1 MEKHNQAFKAVTRIV
16 LNNWHYIDAKVLEL
30 NESINF
36 FTGHSGSG
44 KSTVIDA
51 LQIVLY
57 ANTDGRG
64 FFNKAAADDSDR
76 SLIEYLRGMIN
87 IGENNQARYKRNRN
101 FSTTIALELTQ
112 TASGEKEC
120 VGVVFD
126 VETATNEI
134 TRLFFRHPGGLPQHF
149 YRVGGQMSL
158 DVDAQPAGAAEALSV
173 STAASDGSA
182 AAPSGSAVA
191 PDGSAAA
198 PDAQW
203 ADSSEKTGERPLS
216 VKKNTG
222 EVRAMSTAE
231 LKAWMSRSFAKE
243 DWFATANNERFRRV
257 LYDVYL
263 GGLDME
269 KFPRLFK
276 RAIPFRMNIRLED
289 FVKEYICME
298 QDIHIEDMQESVIL
312 YGRMRQR
319 IEETAEEIGQLERI
333 RDSFAAVQEQESLLG
348 SLKYRAE
355 RLSLMQLE
363 EQISLLEA
371 RMETGKQD
379 RKTLEGALE
388 GLNGQ
393 KEACAGER
401 EEINRELLQSGY
413 GELEAKRRD
422 LAENL
427 ELLLRSERK
436 KNAVCE
442 GLAAWEEEESIS
454 NQALWDIDAFRKG
467 EITGEVLLRLKKEL
481 KQLRDEAERQ
491 RQEAASEKRGLQKE
505 ASLLERDLKELQM
518 GKKAYP
524 KALEEARLQI
534 QKGLYESTGKNIPVR
549 VLADLLDIRDEKWRN
564 ALEGYL
570 GWNKLTLMVEPAF
583 AARAMELYE
592 KLDAARFSHV
602 ALADTGKLSEQTFEA
617 RPGSLAEEVECR
629 EKYVKNHVN
638 FLLGNVIKCESMEQL
653 RQCRVGVTA
662 DCLLYQSFQLRR
674 LNPEQYTKRAFIGEK
689 SLRRRQKELS
699 EQLFDLRK
707 ALEERQEEADQA
719 ARLLGLEALAE
730 PAEVYL
736 ELFADVQEKRRKE
749 EQLARLDQKLSEV
762 GEGAVEALKERLVQV
777 DERQKAL
784 EKEIDAVKLK
794 IHDQNRRM
802 EKDAQEHL
810 EKNELLLSGQKSLVS
825 SRAWEEAFDAWFS
838 ELKKPSF
845 EALLGQTGEERENA
859 LRLLEERKS
868 TLVDTR
874 SDYLR
879 KHPGRD
885 FSASAPDN
893 GDYQEL
899 LDSLSCERIQ
909 EYERIAEKQ
918 AKIAVEHF
926 REDFIYKIRSAIK
939 EAFLRRDELNRI
951 IRSLNF
957 GKDRYQFRISRNRG
971 PDGAYYDMFMDESL
985 EIDPSALSGSMDRQ
999 MDLFS
1004 MDHEKKYG
1012 MLMNDLIRM
1021 FLPPQSAD
1029 ARQQEEAKRNME
1041 KYSDYRTYLSFE
1053 MEQIVE
1059 GDDRLVIDLSKMIR
1073 KNSGGEGQNPLY
1085 VALLASF
1092 AQAYHISASPAGAR
1106 RPTIRLVVL
1115 DEAFSKMDA
1124 EKVASC
1130 IELIRGLGFQAIIS
1144 ATNDKIQNYLENVDK
1159 TFVFANPNKKSIS
1172 IQEFEK
1178 KDYGQLEGE

>member
-1 MEKHNQAFKAVTRIV
+1 MENYNQAFKAVTRIV
-16 LNNWHYIDAKVLEL
+16 LNNWHYIDAKVLEM
-30 NESINF
+30 NRSINF

-51 LQIVLY
+51 LQILLY

-101 FSTTIALELTQ
+101 FSTTIAMELTQ

-120 VGVVFD
+120 IGVVFD

-134 TRLFFRHPGGLPQHF
+134 TRSFFWHKGGLPEHF

-158 DVDAQPAGAAEALSV
+158 DLDEPEAEGAASAGAEGR
-173 STAASDGSA
+173 T
-182 AAPSGSAVA
+182 
-191 PDGSAAA
+191 
-198 PDAQW
+198 
-203 ADSSEKTGERPLS
+203 LS

-231 LKAWMSRSFAKE
+231 LKAWMSRNFAKDE
-243 DWFATANNERFRRV
+243 WFATSNNERFRRN

-319 IEETAEEIGQLERI
+319 IEDTAEEIGQLQAIQEGYE
-333 RDSFAAVQEQESLLG
+333 AVRAQEDLLG
-348 SLKYRAE
+348 SLRYRTD
-355 RLSLMQLE
+355 RLTLMQMQ

-379 RKTLEGALE
+379 LQTLENTLEAL
-388 GLNGQ
+388 NRQ
-393 KEACAGER
+393 KEALSKEH
-401 EEINRELLQSGY
+401 EEINREILQSGY

-427 ELLLRSERK
+427 ELLLRSERRK
-436 KNAVCE
+436 GALCE
-442 GLAAWEEEESIS
+442 SLAAWEEEESIS

-467 EITGEVLLRLKKEL
+467 EITGEGLLRLKKEL
-481 KQLRDEAERQ
+481 GGLRDEAERQ
-491 RQEAASEKRGLQKE
+491 RQEAASEKRSLQKE
-505 ASLLERDLKELQM
+505 AALLERDLKELQM

-524 KALEEARLQI
+524 KALEEARIQI
-534 QKGLYESTGKNIPVR
+534 QKSLYERTGKNVPVR

-570 GWNKLTLMVEPAF
+570 GWNKLTLMVEPAY
-583 AARAMELYE
+583 AAQAMEAYE
-592 KLDAARFSHV
+592 GLDAARFSHV
-602 ALADTGKLSEQTFEA
+602 ALADTGKLSEQEFSA
-617 RPGSLAEEVECR
+617 RSGSLAEEVECR
-629 EKYVKNHVN
+629 EKYVKNYVN
-638 FLLGNVIKCESMEQL
+638 FLLGNVIKCESIEQL

-662 DCLLYQSFQLRR
+662 DCLLYQNFQLRR

-689 SLRRRQKELS
+689 SMKRRQKELAG
-699 EQLFDLRK
+699 QLAGLQE
-707 ALEERQEEADQA
+707 ALEERAQEAQQA
-719 ARLLGLEALAE
+719 ARLLGLEALSD
-730 PAEVYL
+730 PAETYL

-749 EQLARLDQKLSEV
+749 EQLARLDKKLSEV
-762 GEGAVEALKERLVQV
+762 GEGAVEALKEQLSAV
-777 DERQKAL
+777 DEKQRAL
-784 EKEIDAVKLK
+784 EREIDTVKLR
-794 IHDQNRRM
+794 IHDQNRKM
-802 EKDAQEHL
+802 EKDSQDHL
-810 EKNELLLSGQKSLVS
+810 EKSEALLSGQKGLVS
-825 SRAWEEAFDAWFS
+825 SKNWEEAFDGWFLG
-838 ELKKPSF
+838 LKNPSF
-845 EALLGQTGEERENA
+845 DALLRRTGEERENA
-859 LRLLEERKS
+859 GQLLEEKKNR
-868 TLVDTR
+868 LVDLR

-885 FSASAPDN
+885 FSASAADN
-893 GDYQEL
+893 ADYQDL
-899 LDSLSCERIQ
+899 LTRLSCEQIQ
-909 EYERIAEKQ
+909 EYEKIAEKQ

-951 IRSLNF
+951 LRSLNF

-971 PDGAYYDMFMDESL
+971 ADGAYYDMFMDESL

-1012 MLMNDLIRM
+1012 ALMNDLIRM
-1021 FLPPQSAD
+1021 FLPPQTAD
-1029 ARQQEEAKRNME
+1029 AKQQEEAKRNME

-1092 AQAYHISASPAGAR
+1092 AQAYHISTSPGAVR

-1178 KDYGQLEGE
+1178 KDYGQLEA

>member
-1 MEKHNQAFKAVTRIV
+1 MQNENQAFKAVTRIV

-30 NESINF
+30 NQSINF

-51 LQIVLY
+51 LQILLY

-101 FSTTIALELTQ
+101 FSTTIAMELTQ

-120 VGVVFD
+120 IGVVFD

-134 TRLFFRHPGGLPQHF
+134 ARSFFWHKGGLPEHF

-158 DVDAQPAGAAEALSV
+158 DLDEPEAEGAASAGAEGR
-173 STAASDGSA
+173 T
-182 AAPSGSAVA
+182 
-191 PDGSAAA
+191 
-198 PDAQW
+198 
-203 ADSSEKTGERPLS
+203 LS

-231 LKAWMSRSFAKE
+231 LKAWMSRSFAKDE
-243 DWFATANNERFRRV
+243 WFSTSNNERFRRN

-319 IEETAEEIGQLERI
+319 IEDTAEEIGQLQAIQEGYE
-333 RDSFAAVQEQESLLG
+333 AVRAQEDLLG
-348 SLKYRAE
+348 SLRYRTD
-355 RLSLMQLE
+355 RLTLMQMQ

-379 RKTLEGALE
+379 FQTLENTLEAL
-388 GLNGQ
+388 NRQ
-393 KEACAGER
+393 KEALSQEH
-401 EEINRELLQSGY
+401 EEINREILQSGY

-427 ELLLRSERK
+427 ELLLRSERR
-436 KNAVCE
+436 KNALCE
-442 GLAAWEEEESIS
+442 SLAAWEEEESIS

-467 EITGEVLLRLKKEL
+467 EITGEGLLRLKKEL
-481 KQLRDEAERQ
+481 GGLRDEAERQ
-491 RQEAASEKRGLQKE
+491 RQEAASEKRSLQKE
-505 ASLLERDLKELQM
+505 AALLERDLKELQM

-524 KALEEARLQI
+524 KALEEARIQI
-534 QKGLYESTGKNIPVR
+534 QKSLYERTGKNVPVR

-583 AARAMELYE
+583 AAQAMEAYE
-592 KLDAARFSHV
+592 GLDAARFSHV
-602 ALADTGKLSEQTFEA
+602 ALADTGKLSEQEFSA
-617 RPGSLAEEVECR
+617 RSGSLAEEVECR
-629 EKYVKNHVN
+629 EKYVKNYVN
-638 FLLGNVIKCESMEQL
+638 FLLGNVIKCESIEQL

-662 DCLLYQSFQLRR
+662 DCLLYQNFQLRR

-689 SLRRRQKELS
+689 SMKRRQKELS
-699 EQLFDLRK
+699 EQLAGLQE
-707 ALEERQEEADQA
+707 ALEERVKEAQQA
-719 ARLLGLEALAE
+719 ARLLGLEALSD
-730 PAEVYL
+730 PAETYL

-762 GEGAVEALKERLVQV
+762 GEGTVEALKEQLSTV
-777 DERQKAL
+777 DGKQRAL
-784 EKEIDAVKLK
+784 EREIDAVKLK
-794 IHDQNRRM
+794 IHDQNRKM
-802 EKDAQEHL
+802 EKDRQDHL
-810 EKNELLLSGQKSLVS
+810 EKSEALLSGQNGLVS
-825 SRAWEEAFDAWFS
+825 SKNWEEAFDGWFS
-838 ELKKPSF
+838 GLKNPSF
-845 EALLGQTGEERENA
+845 DALLRRTGEERETA
-859 LRLLEERKS
+859 GQLLEEKKNR
-868 TLVDTR
+868 LVDLR

-885 FSASAPDN
+885 FSASAADN
-893 GDYQEL
+893 ADYQDL
-899 LDSLSCERIQ
+899 LTRLSCEQIQ
-909 EYERIAEKQ
+909 EYEKIAEKQ

-951 IRSLNF
+951 LRSLNF

-985 EIDPSALSGSMDRQ
+985 EIDPSALSSSMDRQ

-1012 MLMNDLIRM
+1012 ALMNDLIRM
-1021 FLPPQSAD
+1021 FLPPQTAD
-1029 ARQQEEAKRNME
+1029 AKQQEEAKRNME

-1092 AQAYHISASPAGAR
+1092 AQAYHISTSPGAVR

-1178 KDYGQLEGE
+1178 KDYGQLEA

>member
-1 MEKHNQAFKAVTRIV
+1 MENYNQAFKAVTRIV
-16 LNNWHYIDAKVLEL
+16 LNNWHYIDAKVLEM
-30 NESINF
+30 NRSINF

-51 LQIVLY
+51 LQILLY

-101 FSTTIALELTQ
+101 FSTTIAMELTQ

-120 VGVVFD
+120 IGVVFD

-134 TRLFFRHPGGLPQHF
+134 TRSFFWHKGGLPEHF

-158 DVDAQPAGAAEALSV
+158 DLDEPEAEGAASAGAEGR
-173 STAASDGSA
+173 T
-182 AAPSGSAVA
+182 
-191 PDGSAAA
+191 
-198 PDAQW
+198 
-203 ADSSEKTGERPLS
+203 LS

-231 LKAWMSRSFAKE
+231 LKAWMSRSFAKDE
-243 DWFATANNERFRRV
+243 WFATSNNERFRRN

-319 IEETAEEIGQLERI
+319 IEDTAEEIGQLQAIQEGYE
-333 RDSFAAVQEQESLLG
+333 AVRAQEDLLG
-348 SLKYRAE
+348 SLRYRTD
-355 RLSLMQLE
+355 RLTLMQMQ

-379 RKTLEGALE
+379 LQTLENTLEAL
-388 GLNGQ
+388 NRQ
-393 KEACAGER
+393 KEALSKEH
-401 EEINRELLQSGY
+401 EEINREILQSGY

-427 ELLLRSERK
+427 ELLLRSERR
-436 KNAVCE
+436 KNALCE
-442 GLAAWEEEESIS
+442 SLAAWEEEESIS
-454 NQALWDIDAFRKG
+454 NQALWDIEAFRKG
-467 EITGEVLLRLKKEL
+467 EITGEGLLRLKKEL
-481 KQLRDEAERQ
+481 GGLRDEAERQ
-491 RQEAASEKRGLQKE
+491 RQEAASEKRSLQKE
-505 ASLLERDLKELQM
+505 AALLERDLKELQM

-524 KALEEARLQI
+524 KALEEARIQI
-534 QKGLYESTGKNIPVR
+534 QKSLYERTGKNVPVR

-570 GWNKLTLMVEPAF
+570 GWNKLTLMVEPAY
-583 AARAMELYE
+583 AAQAMEAYE
-592 KLDAARFSHV
+592 DLDAARFSHV
-602 ALADTGKLSEQTFEA
+602 ALADTGKLSEQEFSA
-617 RPGSLAEEVECR
+617 RSGSLAEEVECR
-629 EKYVKNHVN
+629 EKYVKNYVN
-638 FLLGNVIKCESMEQL
+638 FLLGNVIKCESIEQL

-662 DCLLYQSFQLRR
+662 DCLLYQNFQLRR
-674 LNPEQYTKRAFIGEK
+674 MNPEQYTKRAFIGEK
-689 SLRRRQKELS
+689 SMKRRQKELAG
-699 EQLFDLRK
+699 QLAGLQE
-707 ALEERQEEADQA
+707 ALEERAQEAQQA
-719 ARLLGLEALAE
+719 ARLLGLEALSD
-730 PAEVYL
+730 PAETYL

-749 EQLARLDQKLSEV
+749 EQLARLDKKLSEV
-762 GEGAVEALKERLVQV
+762 GEGAVEALKEQLSAV
-777 DERQKAL
+777 DEKQRAL
-784 EKEIDAVKLK
+784 EREIDTVKLR
-794 IHDQNRRM
+794 IHDQNRKM
-802 EKDAQEHL
+802 EKDSLDHL
-810 EKNELLLSGQKSLVS
+810 EKSEALLSGQKGLVS
-825 SRAWEEAFDAWFS
+825 SKNWEEAFDGWFLG
-838 ELKKPSF
+838 LKNPSF
-845 EALLGQTGEERENA
+845 DALLRRTGEERENA
-859 LRLLEERKS
+859 GQLLEEKKNR
-868 TLVDTR
+868 LVDLR

-885 FSASAPDN
+885 FSASAADN
-893 GDYQEL
+893 ADYQEL
-899 LDSLSCERIQ
+899 LTRLSCEQIQ
-909 EYERIAEKQ
+909 EYEKIAEKQ

-951 IRSLNF
+951 LRSLNF

-1012 MLMNDLIRM
+1012 ALMNDLIRM
-1021 FLPPQSAD
+1021 FLPPQTAD
-1029 ARQQEEAKRNME
+1029 AKQQEEAKRNME

-1092 AQAYHISASPAGAR
+1092 AQAYHISTSPGAVR

-1178 KDYGQLEGE
+1178 KDYGQLEA

>member
-1 MEKHNQAFKAVTRIV
+1 MQNENQAFKAVTRIV

-30 NESINF
+30 NQSINF

-51 LQIVLY
+51 LQILLY

-101 FSTTIALELTQ
+101 FSTTIAMELTQ

-120 VGVVFD
+120 IGVVFD

-134 TRLFFRHPGGLPQHF
+134 TRLFFWHNGGLPEHF

-158 DVDAQPAGAAEALSV
+158 DLAEPESEAYE
-173 STAASDGSA
+173 A
-182 AAPSGSAVA
+182 AANAAGRNGLSSAT
-191 PDGSAAA
+191 
-198 PDAQW
+198 
-203 ADSSEKTGERPLS
+203 SEGRALS

-222 EVRAMSTAE
+222 EVRAMSTTE
-231 LKAWMSRSFAKE
+231 LKTWMNRNFAKDE
-243 DWFATANNERFRRV
+243 WFSTSNNERFRRN

-276 RAIPFRMNIRLED
+276 RAIPFRMNIHLED
-289 FVKEYICME
+289 FVKEYICTE

-319 IEETAEEIGQLERI
+319 IEDTAEEIGQLQAIQDGYE
-333 RDSFAAVQEQESLLG
+333 AVRAQEDLLG
-348 SLKYRAE
+348 SLRYRTD
-355 RLSLMQLE
+355 RLTLMQMQ

-379 RKTLEGALE
+379 LQTMENTLEAL
-388 GLNGQ
+388 NRQ
-393 KEACAGER
+393 KEALSQEH
-401 EEINRELLQSGY
+401 EEINREILQSGY

-427 ELLLRSERK
+427 ELLQRSERR
-436 KNAVCE
+436 KNALCE
-442 GLAAWEEEESIS
+442 SLAAWEEEESIS

-467 EITGEVLLRLKKEL
+467 EITGEGLLRLKKEL
-481 KQLRDEAERQ
+481 GGLRDEAEHQ
-491 RQEAASEKRGLQKE
+491 RQEAASEKRSLQKE
-505 ASLLERDLKELQM
+505 AALLERDLKELQM

-524 KALEEARLQI
+524 KALEEARIQI
-534 QKGLYESTGKNIPVR
+534 QKSLYERTGKNVPVR
-549 VLADLLDIRDEKWRN
+549 VLADLLDIRNEKWRN

-583 AARAMELYE
+583 AAQAMEAYE
-592 KLDAARFSHV
+592 GLDAARFSHV
-602 ALADTGKLSEQTFEA
+602 ALADTGKLSEQDFSA
-617 RPGSLAEEVECR
+617 RSGSLAEEVECR
-629 EKYVKNHVN
+629 EKYVKNYVN
-638 FLLGNVIKCESMEQL
+638 FLLGNVIKCESIEQL

-662 DCLLYQSFQLRR
+662 DCLLYQNFQLRR

-689 SLRRRQKELS
+689 SMKRRQKELS
-699 EQLFDLRK
+699 EQLAGLQK
-707 ALEERQEEADQA
+707 ALEERGKEAQQA
-719 ARLLGLEALAE
+719 ARLLGLEALSD
-730 PAEVYL
+730 PAETYL

-762 GEGAVEALKERLVQV
+762 GEGTVEALKEQLSTV
-777 DERQKAL
+777 DGKQRAL
-784 EKEIDAVKLK
+784 EREIDAVKLK
-794 IHDQNRRM
+794 IHDQNRKM
-802 EKDAQEHL
+802 EKDRQDYL
-810 EKNELLLSGQKSLVS
+810 EKSEALLSGQKGLVS
-825 SRAWEEAFDAWFS
+825 SKNWEEAFDGWFS
-838 ELKKPSF
+838 GLKNPSF
-845 EALLGQTGEERENA
+845 DALLRRTGEERETA
-859 LRLLEERKS
+859 GQLLEEKKNR
-868 TLVDTR
+868 LVDLR

-885 FSASAPDN
+885 FSASAADN
-893 GDYQEL
+893 ADYQDL
-899 LDSLSCERIQ
+899 LTRLSCEQIQ
-909 EYERIAEKQ
+909 EYEKIAEKQ

-951 IRSLNF
+951 LRSLNF

-985 EIDPSALSGSMDRQ
+985 EIDPSALSSSMDRQ

-1012 MLMNDLIRM
+1012 ALMNDLIRM
-1021 FLPPQSAD
+1021 FLPPQTAD
-1029 ARQQEEAKRNME
+1029 AKQQEEAKRNME

-1092 AQAYHISASPAGAR
+1092 AQAYHISTSPGAVR

-1178 KDYGQLEGE
+1178 KDYGQLEA

>member
-1 MEKHNQAFKAVTRIV
+1 MENYNQAFKAVTRIV
-16 LNNWHYIDAKVLEL
+16 LNNWHYIDAKVLEM
-30 NESINF
+30 NRSINF

-51 LQIVLY
+51 LQILLY

-101 FSTTIALELTQ
+101 FSTTIAMELTQ

-120 VGVVFD
+120 IGVVFD

-134 TRLFFRHPGGLPQHF
+134 TRSFFWHKGGLPEHF

-158 DVDAQPAGAAEALSV
+158 DLDEPEAEGAASAGAEGR
-173 STAASDGSA
+173 T
-182 AAPSGSAVA
+182 
-191 PDGSAAA
+191 
-198 PDAQW
+198 
-203 ADSSEKTGERPLS
+203 LS

-231 LKAWMSRSFAKE
+231 LKAWMSRSFAKDE
-243 DWFATANNERFRRV
+243 WFATSNNERFRRN

-319 IEETAEEIGQLERI
+319 IEDTAEEIGQLQAIQEGYE
-333 RDSFAAVQEQESLLG
+333 AVRAQEDLLG
-348 SLKYRAE
+348 SLRYRTD
-355 RLSLMQLE
+355 RLTLMQMQ

-379 RKTLEGALE
+379 LQTLENTLEAL
-388 GLNGQ
+388 NRQ
-393 KEACAGER
+393 KEALSKEH
-401 EEINRELLQSGY
+401 EEINREILQSGY

-427 ELLLRSERK
+427 ELLLRSERR
-436 KNAVCE
+436 KNTLCE
-442 GLAAWEEEESIS
+442 SLAAWEEEESIS

-467 EITGEVLLRLKKEL
+467 EITGEGLLRLKKEL
-481 KQLRDEAERQ
+481 GGLRDEAERQ
-491 RQEAASEKRGLQKE
+491 RQEAASEKRSLQKE
-505 ASLLERDLKELQM
+505 AALLERDLKELQM

-524 KALEEARLQI
+524 KALEEARIQI
-534 QKGLYESTGKNIPVR
+534 QKSLYERTGKNVPVR

-570 GWNKLTLMVEPAF
+570 GWNKLTLMVEPAY
-583 AARAMELYE
+583 AAQAMEAYE
-592 KLDAARFSHV
+592 DLDAARFSHV
-602 ALADTGKLSEQTFEA
+602 ALADTGKLSEQEFSA
-617 RPGSLAEEVECR
+617 RSGSLAEEVECR
-629 EKYVKNHVN
+629 DKYVKNYVN
-638 FLLGNVIKCESMEQL
+638 FLLGNVIKCESIEQL

-662 DCLLYQSFQLRR
+662 DCLLYQNFQLRR

-689 SLRRRQKELS
+689 SMKRRQKELAG
-699 EQLFDLRK
+699 QLAGLQE
-707 ALEERQEEADQA
+707 ALEERAQEAQQA
-719 ARLLGLEALAE
+719 ARLLGLEALSD
-730 PAEVYL
+730 PAETYL

-749 EQLARLDQKLSEV
+749 EQLARLDKKLSEV
-762 GEGAVEALKERLVQV
+762 GEGAVEALKEQLSAV
-777 DERQKAL
+777 DEKQRAL
-784 EKEIDAVKLK
+784 EREIDTVKLR
-794 IHDQNRRM
+794 IHDQNRKM
-802 EKDAQEHL
+802 EKDSQDHL
-810 EKNELLLSGQKSLVS
+810 EKSEALLSGQKGLVS
-825 SRAWEEAFDAWFS
+825 SKNWEEAFDGWFLG
-838 ELKKPSF
+838 LKNPSF
-845 EALLGQTGEERENA
+845 DALLRRTGEERENA
-859 LRLLEERKS
+859 GQLLEEKKNR
-868 TLVDTR
+868 LVDLR

-885 FSASAPDN
+885 FSASAADN
-893 GDYQEL
+893 ADYQEL
-899 LDSLSCERIQ
+899 LTRLSCEQIQ
-909 EYERIAEKQ
+909 EYEKIAEKQ

-951 IRSLNF
+951 LRSLNF

-1012 MLMNDLIRM
+1012 ALMNDLIRM
-1021 FLPPQSAD
+1021 FLPPQTAD
-1029 ARQQEEAKRNME
+1029 AKQQEEAKRNME

-1092 AQAYHISASPAGAR
+1092 AQAYHISTSPGAVR

-1178 KDYGQLEGE
+1178 KDYGQLEA

>member
-1 MEKHNQAFKAVTRIV
+1 MRRLHRKMEKPEMENYNQAFKAVTRIV

-30 NESINF
+30 NRSINF

-51 LQIVLY
+51 LQILLY

-101 FSTTIALELTQ
+101 FSTTIAMELTQ

-120 VGVVFD
+120 IGVVFD

-134 TRLFFRHPGGLPQHF
+134 TRSFFWHKGGLPEHF

-158 DVDAQPAGAAEALSV
+158 ALDEPEAESAASAGAEGR
-173 STAASDGSA
+173 T
-182 AAPSGSAVA
+182 
-191 PDGSAAA
+191 
-198 PDAQW
+198 
-203 ADSSEKTGERPLS
+203 LS

-222 EVRAMSTAE
+222 EVRAMSTVE
-231 LKAWMSRSFAKE
+231 LKAWMSRSFAKDE
-243 DWFATANNERFRRV
+243 WFATSNNERFRRN

-298 QDIHIEDMQESVIL
+298 QDIHIADMQESVIL

-319 IEETAEEIGQLERI
+319 IEDTAEEIGQLQAIQDGYE
-333 RDSFAAVQEQESLLG
+333 AVRTQEDLLG
-348 SLKYRAE
+348 SLRYRTD
-355 RLSLMQLE
+355 RLTLMQMQ

-379 RKTLEGALE
+379 LQTLENTLEAL
-388 GLNGQ
+388 NRQ
-393 KEACAGER
+393 KEALSKEH
-401 EEINRELLQSGY
+401 EEINREILQSGY

-427 ELLLRSERK
+427 ELLQRSERR
-436 KNAVCE
+436 KNTLCE
-442 GLAAWEEEESIS
+442 SLAAWEEEESIS

-467 EITGEVLLRLKKEL
+467 EITGEGLLRLKKEL
-481 KQLRDEAERQ
+481 GGLRDEAERQ
-491 RQEAASEKRGLQKE
+491 RQEAASERRSLQKE
-505 ASLLERDLKELQM
+505 AALLERDLNELQM

-524 KALEEARLQI
+524 KALEEARIQI
-534 QKGLYESTGKNIPVR
+534 QKSLYERTGKNVPVR

-570 GWNKLTLMVEPAF
+570 GWNKLTLMVEPAY
-583 AARAMELYE
+583 AAQAMEAYE
-592 KLDAARFSHV
+592 GLDAVRFSHV
-602 ALADTGKLSEQTFEA
+602 ALADTGKLSEQEFSA
-617 RPGSLAEEVECR
+617 RSGSLAEEVECR
-629 EKYVKNHVN
+629 EKYVKNYVN
-638 FLLGNVIKCESMEQL
+638 FLLGNVIKCESIEQL

-662 DCLLYQSFQLRR
+662 DCLLYQNFQLRR

-689 SLRRRQKELS
+689 SMKRRQKELAG
-699 EQLFDLRK
+699 QLAGLQE
-707 ALEERQEEADQA
+707 ALEERAQEAQQA
-719 ARLLGLEALAE
+719 ARLLGLEALSD
-730 PAEVYL
+730 PAETYL

-749 EQLARLDQKLSEV
+749 EQLARLDKKLSEV
-762 GEGAVEALKERLVQV
+762 GEGTVEALKEQLSAV
-777 DERQKAL
+777 DEKQRAL
-784 EKEIDAVKLK
+784 EREIDTVKLR
-794 IHDQNRRM
+794 IHDQNRKM
-802 EKDAQEHL
+802 EKDSQDHL
-810 EKNELLLSGQKSLVS
+810 EKSETLLSGQKGLVS
-825 SRAWEEAFDAWFS
+825 SKNWEEAFDGWFS
-838 ELKKPSF
+838 GLKNPSF
-845 EALLGQTGEERENA
+845 DVLLRRTGEERENA
-859 LRLLEERKS
+859 GQLLEEKKNR
-868 TLVDTR
+868 LVDLR

-885 FSASAPDN
+885 FSASAADN
-893 GDYQEL
+893 ADYQAL
-899 LDSLSCERIQ
+899 LTRLSCEQIQ
-909 EYERIAEKQ
+909 EYEKIAEKQ

-951 IRSLNF
+951 LRSLNF

-971 PDGAYYDMFMDESL
+971 ADGAYYDMFMDESL

-1012 MLMNDLIRM
+1012 ALMNDLIRM
-1021 FLPPQSAD
+1021 FLPPQTAD
-1029 ARQQEEAKRNME
+1029 AKQQEEAKRNME

-1092 AQAYHISASPAGAR
+1092 AQAYHISTSPGAVR

-1178 KDYGQLEGE
+1178 KDYGQLEA

>member
-1 MEKHNQAFKAVTRIV
+1 MENYNQAFKAVTRIV
-16 LNNWHYIDAKVLEL
+16 LNNWHYIDAKVLEM
-30 NESINF
+30 NRSINF

-51 LQIVLY
+51 LQILLY

-101 FSTTIALELTQ
+101 FSTTIAMELTQ

-120 VGVVFD
+120 IGVVFD

-134 TRLFFRHPGGLPQHF
+134 TRSFFWHKGGLPEHF

-158 DVDAQPAGAAEALSV
+158 DLDEPEAEGAASAGAEGR
-173 STAASDGSA
+173 T
-182 AAPSGSAVA
+182 
-191 PDGSAAA
+191 
-198 PDAQW
+198 
-203 ADSSEKTGERPLS
+203 LS

-231 LKAWMSRSFAKE
+231 LKAWMSRSFAKDE
-243 DWFATANNERFRRV
+243 WFATSNNERFRRN

-319 IEETAEEIGQLERI
+319 IEDTAEEIGQLQAIQEGYE
-333 RDSFAAVQEQESLLG
+333 AVRAQEDLLG
-348 SLKYRAE
+348 SLRYRTD
-355 RLSLMQLE
+355 RLTLMQMQ

-379 RKTLEGALE
+379 LQTLENTLEAL
-388 GLNGQ
+388 NRQ
-393 KEACAGER
+393 KEALSKEH
-401 EEINRELLQSGY
+401 EEINREILQSGY

-427 ELLLRSERK
+427 ELLLRSERR
-436 KNAVCE
+436 KNALCE
-442 GLAAWEEEESIS
+442 SLAAWEEEESIS
-454 NQALWDIDAFRKG
+454 NQALWDIEAFRKG
-467 EITGEVLLRLKKEL
+467 EITGEGLLRLKKEL
-481 KQLRDEAERQ
+481 GGLRDEAERQ
-491 RQEAASEKRGLQKE
+491 RQEAASEKRSLQKE
-505 ASLLERDLKELQM
+505 AALLERDLKELQM

-524 KALEEARLQI
+524 KALEEARIQI
-534 QKGLYESTGKNIPVR
+534 QKSLYERTGKNVPVR

-570 GWNKLTLMVEPAF
+570 GWNKLTLMVEPAY
-583 AARAMELYE
+583 AAQAMEAYE
-592 KLDAARFSHV
+592 GLDAARFSHV
-602 ALADTGKLSEQTFEA
+602 ALADTGKLSEQEFSA
-617 RPGSLAEEVECR
+617 RSGSLAEEVECR
-629 EKYVKNHVN
+629 EKYVKNYVN
-638 FLLGNVIKCESMEQL
+638 FLLGNVIKCESIEQL

-662 DCLLYQSFQLRR
+662 DCLLYQNFQLRR

-689 SLRRRQKELS
+689 SMKRRQKELAG
-699 EQLFDLRK
+699 QLAGLQE
-707 ALEERQEEADQA
+707 ALEERAQEAQQA
-719 ARLLGLEALAE
+719 ARLLGLEALSD
-730 PAEVYL
+730 PAETYL

-749 EQLARLDQKLSEV
+749 EQLARLDKKLSEV
-762 GEGAVEALKERLVQV
+762 GEGAVEALKEQLSAV
-777 DERQKAL
+777 DEKQRAL
-784 EKEIDAVKLK
+784 EREIDAVKLK
-794 IHDQNRRM
+794 IHDQNRKM
-802 EKDAQEHL
+802 EKDSQDHL
-810 EKNELLLSGQKSLVS
+810 EKSEALLSGQKGLVS
-825 SRAWEEAFDAWFS
+825 SKNSEEAFDGWFLG
-838 ELKKPSF
+838 LKNPSF
-845 EALLGQTGEERENA
+845 DALLRRTGEERENA
-859 LRLLEERKS
+859 GQLLEEKKNR
-868 TLVDTR
+868 LVDLR

-885 FSASAPDN
+885 FSASAADN
-893 GDYQEL
+893 ADYQEL
-899 LDSLSCERIQ
+899 LTRLSCEQIQ
-909 EYERIAEKQ
+909 EYEKIAEKQ

-951 IRSLNF
+951 LRSLNF

-971 PDGAYYDMFMDESL
+971 ADGAYYDMFMDESL

-1012 MLMNDLIRM
+1012 ALMNDLIRM
-1021 FLPPQSAD
+1021 FLPPQTAD
-1029 ARQQEEAKRNME
+1029 AKQQEEAKRNME

-1092 AQAYHISASPAGAR
+1092 AQAYHISTSPGAVR

-1178 KDYGQLEGE
+1178 KDYGQLEA

>member
-1 MEKHNQAFKAVTRIV
+1 MENYNQAFKAVTRIV
-16 LNNWHYIDAKVLEL
+16 LNNWHYIDAKVLEM
-30 NESINF
+30 NRSINF

-51 LQIVLY
+51 LQILLY

-101 FSTTIALELTQ
+101 FSTTIAMELTQ

-120 VGVVFD
+120 IGVVFD

-134 TRLFFRHPGGLPQHF
+134 TRSFFWHKGGLPEHF

-158 DVDAQPAGAAEALSV
+158 ALDEPEAEGAASAGAEGR
-173 STAASDGSA
+173 T
-182 AAPSGSAVA
+182 
-191 PDGSAAA
+191 
-198 PDAQW
+198 
-203 ADSSEKTGERPLS
+203 LS

-231 LKAWMSRSFAKE
+231 LKAWMSRNFAKDE
-243 DWFATANNERFRRV
+243 WFATSNNERFRRN

-319 IEETAEEIGQLERI
+319 IEDTAEEIGQLQEI
-333 RDSFAAVQEQESLLG
+333 QEGYEAVRAQEDLLG
-348 SLKYRAE
+348 SLRYRTD
-355 RLSLMQLE
+355 RLTLMQMQ

-379 RKTLEGALE
+379 LQTLENTLEAL
-388 GLNGQ
+388 NRQ
-393 KEACAGER
+393 KEALSKEH
-401 EEINRELLQSGY
+401 EEINREILQSGY

-427 ELLLRSERK
+427 ELLLRSERR
-436 KNAVCE
+436 KNTLCE
-442 GLAAWEEEESIS
+442 SLAAWEEEESIS
-454 NQALWDIDAFRKG
+454 NQALWDIEAFRKG
-467 EITGEVLLRLKKEL
+467 EITGEGLLRLKKEL
-481 KQLRDEAERQ
+481 GGLRDEAERQ
-491 RQEAASEKRGLQKE
+491 RQEAASEKRSLQKE
-505 ASLLERDLKELQM
+505 AALLERDLKELQM

-524 KALEEARLQI
+524 KALEEARIQI
-534 QKGLYESTGKNIPVR
+534 QKSLYERTGKNVPVR

-570 GWNKLTLMVEPAF
+570 GWNKLTLMVEPAY
-583 AARAMELYE
+583 AAQAMEAYE
-592 KLDAARFSHV
+592 GLDAARFSHV
-602 ALADTGKLSEQTFEA
+602 ALADTGKLSEQEFSV
-617 RPGSLAEEVECR
+617 RSGSLAEEVECR
-629 EKYVKNHVN
+629 DKYVKNYVN
-638 FLLGNVIKCESMEQL
+638 FLLGNVIKCESIEQL

-662 DCLLYQSFQLRR
+662 DCLLYQNFQLRR

-689 SLRRRQKELS
+689 SMKRRQKELAG
-699 EQLFDLRK
+699 QLAGLQE
-707 ALEERQEEADQA
+707 ALEERAQEAQQA
-719 ARLLGLEALAE
+719 ARLLGLEALSD
-730 PAEVYL
+730 PAETYL

-749 EQLARLDQKLSEV
+749 EQLARLDKKLSEV
-762 GEGAVEALKERLVQV
+762 GEGAVEALKEQLSAV
-777 DERQKAL
+777 DEKQRAL
-784 EKEIDAVKLK
+784 EREIDTVKLK
-794 IHDQNRRM
+794 IHDQNRKM
-802 EKDAQEHL
+802 EKDSQDHL
-810 EKNELLLSGQKSLVS
+810 EKSEALLSGQKGLVS
-825 SRAWEEAFDAWFS
+825 SKNWEEAFDGWFS
-838 ELKKPSF
+838 GLKNPSF
-845 EALLGQTGEERENA
+845 DALLRRTGEERENA
-859 LRLLEERKS
+859 GQLLEEKKNR
-868 TLVDTR
+868 LVDLR

-885 FSASAPDN
+885 FSASAADN
-893 GDYQEL
+893 ADYQDL
-899 LDSLSCERIQ
+899 LTRLSCEQIQ
-909 EYERIAEKQ
+909 EYEKIAEKQ

-951 IRSLNF
+951 LRSLNF

-1012 MLMNDLIRM
+1012 ALMNDLIRM
-1021 FLPPQSAD
+1021 FLPPQTAD
-1029 ARQQEEAKRNME
+1029 AKQQEEAKRNME

-1092 AQAYHISASPAGAR
+1092 AQAYHISTSPGAVR

-1159 TFVFANPNKKSIS
+1159 TFVFAKPNKKSIS

-1178 KDYGQLEGE
+1178 KDYGQLEA